1 MTEASSETS
10 KGVFRAGF
18 GHQFESG
25 GQFGFVH
32 YYGPVEVGPDLI
44 RGEGLPDTGRYAPVG
59 MVVGG
64 VVGAVV
70 GAIVAKREGENVHR
84 FEIDPRRGNAVCD
97 VQRRLFAFEQADKT
111 WVTVSLAPEVVG
123 AASGHEFPVFLAI
136 VRRLYGERIS
146 EAKTDPST
154 EVGPSKAT
162 AVVMVTF
169 FLAIL
174 AAVVYVVVKLW
185 RQP

>member
-18 GHQFESG
+18 GPQFESG

-32 YYGPVEVGPDLI
+32 YYGTVEVGPDLI
-44 RGEGLPDTGRYAPVG
+44 RGEGIPDTGRYAPVG

-70 GAIVAKREGENVHR
+70 GAIVAKRESENVHR
-84 FEIDPRRGNAVCD
+84 FEVDPRRGNAVCD
-97 VQRRLFAFEQADKT
+97 VQLRRFALEQVDGR
-111 WVTVSLAPEVVG
+111 WVTISLSQDVVG
-123 AASGHEFPVFLAI
+123 TACDHEFPVFLAV
-136 VRRLYGERIS
+136 VRRLYGDRMSETRI
-146 EAKTDPST
+146 DPPA
-154 EVGPSKAT
+154 EGGPSKAT
-162 AVVMVTF
+162 AVAMVIF

-174 AAVVYVVVKLW
+174 AAVVYIVVKLC
-185 RQP
+185 RQS